1 MIENI
6 QDKKT
11 DGHGSKYIDNVEKK
25 RRIRWG
31 VTPRLNYAFHFR

>member
-11 DGHGSKYIDNVEKK
+11 DGHGSKYIDNVEPKK
-25 RRIRWG
+25 KDPMG
-31 VTPRLNYAFHFR
+31 SNS